1 MSKSSSYRW
10 AAELAREAVVVVRFA
25 VRAMIV
31 VGAILSTGAVIAA
44 VLTDPSGYISDR
56 RAAREDGLPG
66 PSRSH
71 NMIRR
76 LVGSLLLLSIILMAR
91 LTLKVVRWL

>member
-1 MSKSSSYRW
+1 M
-10 AAELAREAVVVVRFA
+10 VVVRFA

-56 RAAREDGLPG
+56 RAAQTMVHLDHHG
-66 PSRSH
+66 
-71 NMIRR
+71 
-76 LVGSLLLLSIILMAR
+76 A
-91 LTLKVVRWL
+91 TT